1 MGTHSPCRATFF
13 CLALPTSQ
21 VPSYLEYQD
30 KLKEAGIDKVIIY
43 CVNDPAVMTAWAQDQ
58 GVENC
63 EVTNADGFVSFV
75 ADASGEFT
83 AACGMEMTHEG
94 PTGKGLLKRCKRFG
108 MYVVDGVVKAVNV
121 SEYEGDPAGDDYPEL
136 TLPPAMIKAI
146 QEA

>member
-1 MGTHSPCRATFF
+1 
-13 CLALPTSQ
+13 
-21 VPSYLEYQD
+21 VPAYLENQD
-30 KLKEAGIDKVIIY
+30 KLKEVGIDNVLIY
-43 CVNDPAVMTAWAQDQ
+43 CVNDPAVMGAWAKDQ
-58 GVENC
+58 GVEHW
-63 EVTNADGFVSFV
+63 ELTDDEGFVSFF
-75 ADASGEFT
+75 ADASSGFT

-108 MYVVDGVVKAVNV
+108 MYIVDGVVKAVNV